1 MTNDIK
7 SAEDWFDNLE
17 LFVDK
22 KNIAL
27 LLEPKQSRYF
37 DDNDLSKG
45 WLLEGLAMI
54 QKNENPIIITTP
66 DIFNVSIP
74 NTNDVKKSWITLKV
88 NEKIVEAIGEDLK
101 KMKASKVKSCIIGH
115 ANNILAA
122 QHLKKVLK
130 ENIKCEE
137 ILEVEI
143 GCTATVHMGPKSWG
157 IGYYIE

>member
-1 MTNDIK
+1 MG
-7 SAEDWFDNLE
+7 SAMKVIPIVAIRDM
-17 LFVDK
+17 
-22 KNIAL
+22 
-27 LLEPKQSRYF
+27 
-37 DDNDLSKG
+37 
-45 WLLEGLAMI
+45 EGMVSPVGKAR
-54 QKNENPIIITTP
+54 
-66 DIFNVSIP
+66 NVF
-74 NTNDVKKSWITLKV
+74 KV